1 MPPVITGRKFL
12 VRFQTFLSHK
22 PDILLQD
29 GWNGYRNP
37 LFGGARHNHWGSAP
51 TMSVSPELSNFMI
64 HLLGSIGVCQSGVLG
79 LSQNIAYQTCTP
91 LLAASR
97 KDGSLIQVVGNF
109 LDRYRL
115 RLGIPGI
122 YLAHHAGFGR
132 ADLPTATLRPIW
144 RDIVI

>member
-29 GWNGYRNP
+29 RRNGYRNP
-37 LFGGARHNHWGSAP
+37 LCGGARHNHRASAP

-64 HLLGSIGVCQSGVLG
+64 PLLGSIVVSQSGVLG

-97 KDGSLIQVVGNF
+97 KDGPLICKSFVIF
-109 LDRYRL
+109 
-115 RLGIPGI
+115 
-122 YLAHHAGFGR
+122 
-132 ADLPTATLRPIW
+132 W
-144 RDIVI
+144 IVIGSDWVYPAYILRTTLASAGLIPQLPPFAPFGGT